1 MLCVLC
7 VCIVCS
13 GYTQSFSPDFQRLDD
28 SFDPVFAVVSDGSGY
43 VWVGTTRGLTRYDAH
58 NSVTYSHREN
68 DPSSLCHNTVN
79 ALLRTEYGI
88 LVGTNRGLCL
98 YDPVR
103 DGFSHIEACGTR
115 HIRSLL
121 VHDGRLYVGSS
132 SGLVCLTRE
141 GADGDVS
148 AEKAGR
154 AGMREKAGAADGG
167 FSSCGVRELIR
178 DKHIACCC
186 EAYGS
191 VWVGTYNGI
200 YRLADDG
207 AESVAIP
214 FFERWHSNLVCDI
227 AAADDGEGSL
237 LLGTEYGMVIFNPST
252 GRARLDLADIPV
264 RCFMRCSDGGL
275 WVGTDKGI
283 FVFGRDGSRSRI
295 LHESGNA
302 SSISDNVVSRIHEDE
317 RGNIWVA
324 TDHGVCMTVQNNFYT
339 FVRLKSI
346 TGSDEGL
353 DIRTMCRDCEGALW
367 MGGKNGLIR
376 VGRDGTAWF
385 KSDSGSPSRRISHN
399 KIRSLYA
406 DSEGVWIASDGGL
419 DRYGYSSRSFR
430 RFTVTEPSGR
440 YNSSWMYGICED
452 ARGRLW
458 LSTYEGGVF
467 VVDKRR
473 MLAAGGQRYCAD
485 LHFST
490 ECGLPSNI
498 TSKIT
503 VNGGRC
509 YVSTDEGMVSIHTAM
524 GEVRPVVLPKGVRAQ
539 ALDSRDDKVYIGTNT
554 GLYILQNDSVRE
566 IPGPRLPIWTVAAGE
581 KLVWTVSDAVMSAYD
596 IETASGT
603 VHRKIGCHSLL
614 SCLVDGDRIYA
625 GTTDGYNL
633 ISGEDFSL
641 HREPLAT
648 RITGLTINNH
658 RIAVGESWGGDV
670 LLDRNIDAAERIVLP
685 HARNSFTLEFSDF
698 DFSLSQH
705 RYAYRLKGLND
716 DWQITENGSNS
727 ATFINLPAGTYRFEV
742 GAITAD
748 GQIEDNPA
756 TLRIDV
762 EPQWYAS
769 TAAWLLY
776 VVVFVLLLAWVS
788 ATLRTRRQLA
798 VEREEREKALK
809 TAKMKS
815 DFMANL
821 AHEFKTPLSIILG
834 HVGKLISTEAN
845 DLHSSE
851 LVSMQRNA
859 EKMHLLIDTMVS
871 DNETDNG
878 SIFIPSATSIVE
890 LARKVYDEFVPSFE
904 EKGINSRFYGD
915 NIRYIFMVDR
925 VKIESALSNLLS
937 NALKFTPRGGSI
949 LVSVTVGEETD
960 DMIYA
965 DITVE
970 DTGAGIG
977 KEEIPYLFNQYYR
990 APSNQDRNVHGSG
1003 IGLYLVKSIAELHK
1017 GSVSVA
1023 SVQGKGSRFTLRLS
1037 TMKADSFIMKDESRS
1052 EDFSLHSLSKVWNH
1066 ERKPIILLVED
1077 NVDIRDFITASLGD
1091 DYTFICAENGKR
1103 GLELLAGNKI
1113 DLVITDIV
1121 MPVMDG
1127 LQMSRKIRR
1136 ALATAFLPII
1146 ILTGRNDR
1154 ATELEAYEFADAFIP
1169 KPFSLKY
1176 LNSRIILLLIK
1187 HEQYLEKIRQEQLMT
1202 LEVEEVRNPDEVFMQ
1217 EVTDIINAHI
1227 DDPEFSASALVE
1239 ASRYSSKQVYRK
1251 IKQLNGMGVVEFIR
1265 EVRLRKAALYLKQ
1278 DKLTVTEVMYMV
1290 GFTTPSY
1297 FGKCFKA
1304 RYGVTPSEYAATAN
1318 RQM

>member
-1 MLCVLC
+1 MTDYKIISNSLAAMAGLLFACV
-7 VCIVCS
+7 VS
-13 GYTQSFSPDFQRLDD
+13 NGYAQNASPDFQRLDD
-28 SFDPVFAVVSDGSGY
+28 SFDPVFTVVSDGSGY
-43 VWVGTTRGLTRYDAH
+43 VWAGTTHGLTRYDSH
-58 NSVTYSHREN
+58 NSITYSYRED

-79 ALLRTEYGI
+79 ALLRVDGGM

-98 YDPVR
+98 YDPVH
-103 DGFSHIEACGTR
+103 DDFSRIEACGIR

-121 VHDGRLYVGSS
+121 MYNDSLYVGSS
-132 SGLVCLTRE
+132 SGLVLLTR
-141 GADGDVS
+141 DGDGFGS
-148 AEKAGR
+148 CRAE
-154 AGMREKAGAADGG
+154 
-167 FSSCGVRELIR
+167 ELIEE
-178 DKHIACCC
+178 KHIACCC
-186 EAYGS
+186 EAYGTL
-191 VWVGTYNGI
+191 WFGTYNGI
-200 YRLADDG
+200 YRLTENG
-207 AESVAIP
+207 AEEVKMP
-214 FFERWHSNLVCDI
+214 FFDRWHSNLVCDI
-227 AAADDGEGSL
+227 AAADDGSGTL
-237 LLGTEYGMVIFNPST
+237 LLGTEYGMVVFDPAT
-252 GRARLDLADIPV
+252 GRTHMDLEGIPV
-264 RCFMRCSDGGL
+264 RCFMRCSDGSL
-275 WVGTDKGI
+275 WTGTDKGI
-283 FVFGRDGSRSRI
+283 FVTDRDGGCSRI
-295 LHESGNA
+295 MHESGNV
-302 SSISDNVVSRIHEDE
+302 SSISDNVVSRIHEDD

-324 TDHGVCMTVQNNFYT
+324 TDHGVCMTVQSDFYT

-353 DIRTMCRDCEGALW
+353 DIRTMCRDREGALW

-376 VGRDGTAWF
+376 VGRDGTTWF
-385 KSDSGSPSRRISHN
+385 KADSGAASRRISHN

-406 DSEGVWIASDGGL
+406 DDEGVWIASDGGL
-419 DRYGYSSRSFR
+419 DRYVYSTR
-430 RFTVTEPSGR
+430 RFMQFTVTEPSGR

-452 ARGRLW
+452 GRGRLW

-473 MLAAGGQRYCAD
+473 MLDGGGGRYCAD
-485 LHFST
+485 RHFST

-498 TSKIT
+498 ASKIT
-503 VNGGRC
+503 VNGDRC
-509 YVSTDEGMVSIHTAM
+509 YVSTDEGMVSIHIVT

-539 ALDSRDDKVYIGTNT
+539 ALDSRDDKVYIGANT
-554 GLYILQNDSVRE
+554 GLYILQDDSVRE
-566 IPGPRLPIWTVAAGE
+566 IPGPRLPIWTVAAADRV
-581 KLVWTVSDAVMSAYD
+581 VWTVSDAVMSAYD
-596 IETASGT
+596 VETASGT
-603 VHRKIGCHSLL
+603 VHRKIGYHSLL
-614 SCLVDGDRIYA
+614 SCLVDGDKIYA
-625 GTTDGYNL
+625 GTTDGYN
-633 ISGEDFSL
+633 IVSCKDFSL
-641 HREPLAT
+641 RKEPFET
-648 RITGLTINNH
+648 RITGLIINNH
-658 RIAVGESWGGDV
+658 KMGVGESWGGDV
-670 LLDRNIDAAERIVLP
+670 LLDRNIDVAERLLLP
-685 HARNSFTLEFSDF
+685 HNRNSFTLEFSDF
-698 DFSLSQH
+698 DYSLSQH

-727 ATFINLPAGTYRFEV
+727 ATFINLPTGAYVFEV

-748 GQIEDNPA
+748 GRIQDNPA
-756 TLRIDV
+756 ALRIDV

-769 TAAWLLY
+769 TAACLLY

-788 ATLRTRRQLA
+788 ASLRTRRQLA
-798 VEREEREKALK
+798 VEREERDKALK

-815 DFMANL
+815 DFLANL
-821 AHEFKTPLSIILG
+821 AHEFKTPLSIIIG
-834 HVGKLISTEAN
+834 HVGKLIATEAN

-859 EKMHLLIDTMVS
+859 EKMHFLIDKMVT

-878 SIFIPSATSIVE
+878 AMFIPSATSIVD
-890 LARKVYDEFVPSFE
+890 LARKVYDEFVPAFG

-937 NALKFTPRGGSI
+937 NALKFTPRGGSV
-949 LVSVTVGEETD
+949 LVGVTVGEETD

-965 DITVE
+965 DIVVE
-970 DTGAGIG
+970 DTGVGIE

-990 APSNQDRNVHGSG
+990 APSNQERNVHGSG

-1017 GSVSVA
+1017 GSVGVA
-1023 SVQGKGSRFTLRLS
+1023 SVRGKGSRFTLRLS

-1146 ILTGRNDR
+1146 ILTGKNDR
-1154 ATELEAYEFADAFIP
+1154 TTELEAYEFADAFIP

-1176 LNSRIILLLIK
+1176 LNNRIILLLIK

-1217 EVTDIINAHI
+1217 EITDIINAHI

-1239 ASRYSSKQVYRK
+1239 ASRYSSKQIYRK
-1251 IKQLNGMGVVEFIR
+1251 IKQMNGMGVVEFIR

-1304 RYGVTPSEYAATAN
+1304 RYGVTPSEYASTVD
-1318 RQM
+1318 R